1 MPDHLWQGRWRGRTP
16 AGDSHQRAR
25 EIVRPTGGSVR
36 GKFPSR
42 KNGRMVQHEGLLE
55 LDAIYLFETN
65 HRIVRYREQPI
76 TLTYPDDARL
86 RRYTPDFEL
95 VLDTGETVLIEIKHS
110 RSLLDPDVRHKLDCI
125 AEYLR
130 RSDRPFVVLDD
141 RCIRQEPRLT
151 SIRWIYHQAARVP
164 PTRAAARAALLRHG
178 ADFPMPFHTASTR
191 LSVSKVDSYSLL
203 LAGWLHCGLNA
214 GVSLDTS
221 IHLAKEPDNVW
232 FWIAK
237 EHGCWRAAKRLKHPP
252 SVPRM
257 HSEYGSGLRRTF
269 PPSP

>member
-25 EIVRPTGGSVR
+25 EIVRPTGGIVR

-76 TLTYPDDARL
+76 TLTYPDGARL

-95 VLDTGETVLIEIKHS
+95 VLDSGQIVLVEIKPR
-110 RSLLDPDVRHKLDCI
+110 RSLADLEVRHKLNCV
-125 AEYLR
+125 AAFLS
-130 RSDRPFVVLDD
+130 RSGRPFIVLNDGV
-141 RCIRQEPRLT
+141 IRQEPRLANL
-151 SIRWIYHQAARVP
+151 RWVYHQATRVP
-164 PTRAAARAALLRHG
+164 PTPDAALSSLRRHG
-178 ADFPMPFHTASTR
+178 AEFPMSFRTARAR
-191 LSVSKVDSYSLL
+191 LSGSQVDPASLL
-203 LAGWLHCGLNA
+203 LAGWLHCTLDTP
-214 GVSLDTS
+214 VSLDTP
-221 IHLAKEPDNVW
+221 LELNKENEDDW

-237 EHGCWRAAKRLKHPP
+237 EHG
-252 SVPRM
+252 
-257 HSEYGSGLRRTF
+257 F
-269 PPSP
+269 